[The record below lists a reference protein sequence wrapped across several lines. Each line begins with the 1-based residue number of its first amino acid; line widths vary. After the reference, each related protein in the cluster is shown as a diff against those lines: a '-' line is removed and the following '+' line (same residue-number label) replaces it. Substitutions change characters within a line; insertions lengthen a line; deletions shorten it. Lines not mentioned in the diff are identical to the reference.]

1 VNTKRTHIVISEHLT
16 ARIDRIVGK
25 RGRSKFLAQAAEKEL
40 MRLSQLKALEAAVGS
55 WKDKDHA
62 ELRRGAA
69 KWIDRLRG
77 QDEKRFQKVSV
88 R

>member
-1 VNTKRTHIVISEHLT
+1 MNTKRTHIVISEHLT

-55 WKDKDHA
+55 WKDKDHP
-62 ELRRGAA
+62 ELQQGAA
-69 KWIDRLRG
+69 QWVRKIRRETERRLKDNPR
-77 QDEKRFQKVSV
+77 
-88 R
+88 